1 MNIMNV
7 SKSVENKTTV
17 ILKIE
22 LLQEELKPYL
32 DKAMARI
39 SKQVKVPG
47 FRPGHVPAD
56 MLKKQVSEM
65 EMYQEALNDIVEGTL
80 PMAVKQ
86 ENLDFVGR
94 PDVKVETLAPGNP
107 VVYTAT
113 FSLMPEVE
121 LKKYKDVKVKKAE
134 VKVDEAKFTKT
145 MDDLRKLRVSYDL
158 VDRPAAMKDQAVI
171 DFDIKLDG
179 VSIEG
184 GQGKDVPV
192 IIGENYFVPGFEEA
206 VVGMKAGETK
216 QVKLTF
222 PTDYSAKHLA
232 GKLTDA
238 TITVHKVNKVVLPAM
253 DEEFAKTLNFKSLAE
268 LEEQIRQN
276 LQKELTAKADQEFE
290 NKVLEAVINQ
300 ASFDPIPAPMMEYEL
315 DRMMEELKQQVED
328 QGGKLNDYLEH
339 VKKTPE
345 ELRTGWKDHAE
356 KRIKG
361 ALVIKAV
368 AEAENITISEEAITT
383 EVEKRKAAYKESPDV
398 QKQLDGLEFRG
409 YTRTVLRNQQAIEK
423 MKEYA
428 GK

>member
-1 MNIMNV
+1 MNV

-22 LLQEELKPYL
+22 LLQEELQPYL
-32 DKAMARI
+32 DKAIKRI
-39 SKQVKVPG
+39 SKQIKVPG
-47 FRPGHVPAD
+47 FRPGHVPLD
-56 MLKKQVSEM
+56 MLKKQVSDM
-65 EMYQEALNDIVEGTL
+65 EIYQEAMNDVVEGTL

-86 ENLDFVGR
+86 ENLDFIGR
-94 PDVKVETLAPGNP
+94 PNVNIETLAPGNP

-113 FSLMPEVE
+113 FSLMPSVD
-121 LKKYKDVKVKKAE
+121 LKKYKEVKVKKDE
-134 VKVDEAKFTKT
+134 VKVDEAKFAKT
-145 MDDLRKLRVSYDL
+145 MEDLRKLRVSYEL
-158 VDRPAAMKDQAVI
+158 VDRPAETGDQAII

-184 GQGKDVPV
+184 GQGKDAPV
-192 IIGENYFVPGFEEA
+192 VIGEKYFIPGFEEA
-206 VVGMKAGETK
+206 IVGMKAGETK
-216 QVKLTF
+216 QVQLTF
-222 PTDYSAKHLA
+222 PADYGAKHLA

-238 TITVHKVNKVVLPAM
+238 TITVHKVNKVVLPEM

-268 LEEQIRQN
+268 LQDQIRQN

-290 NKVLEAVINQ
+290 NKVLEQVIEQ
-300 ASFDPIPAPMMEYEL
+300 ATFDPIPAPMLEYEL

-345 ELRTGWKDHAE
+345 ELRTTWKEHAE

-361 ALVIKAV
+361 SLVIKAV
-368 AEAENITISEEAITT
+368 AEQENITVSEEAITEEIT
-383 EVEKRKAAYKESPDV
+383 KRKAAYKDSPDI

-428 GK
+428 AQ